1 MAIGSQ
7 YRCGRSS
14 ENGDPMSRIAQLVLV
29 AAALAPLAQAAP
41 GDALVAKLKSLRPD
55 MPIKTVQETEFDGLL
70 VLKLEDGGILY
81 GTADGRFLFSG
92 DMYAVDSDGFV
103 NLTDAIRAERR
114 LALLADVREE
124 DMIVFKADGERKA
137 YVNIFTDVDCGY
149 CRRLHQEIADINALG
164 IEVRYLAFP
173 RAGIDSESY
182 HKIVSAWCSNDR
194 QRAITELKL
203 GKNIPQ
209 RSCPNPV
216 AAQLELGNQVG
227 VSGTP
232 ALVTAHGQLIP
243 GYLPAE
249 TLAEA
254 LGL

>member
-1 MAIGSQ
+1 M
-7 YRCGRSS
+7 R
-14 ENGDPMSRIAQLVLV
+14 RITLLVLV

-55 MPIKTVQETEFDGLL
+55 MPIKTVRESQFDGLL
-70 VLKLEDGGILY
+70 VLELEDGGILY
-81 GTADGRFLFSG
+81 GTADGRFLFAG
-92 DMYAVDSDGFV
+92 DMYAVESDGFV
-103 NLTDAIRAERR
+103 NLTDAIRADRR
-114 LALLADVREE
+114 MALLADVREE
-124 DMIVFKADGERKA
+124 DMIVFQADGERKA

-149 CRRLHQEIADINALG
+149 CRQLHQEIADINALG

-182 HKIVSAWCSNDR
+182 DKIVSAWCSNDR

-203 GKNIPQ
+203 GKSIPE

-216 AAQLELGNQVG
+216 EAQMELGNQVG

-232 ALVTAHGQLIP
+232 ALVTADGRLIP
-243 GYLPAE
+243 GYLPAA
-249 TLAEA
+249 TLAQA